1 MTAGQDTPAKST
13 KTGNSKSASPQ
24 RVFLLGS
31 VLKTLLSSRTMD
43 RPARRLGPE
52 DIHARLI
59 LIIGSSLAAC
69 FVLVTAFGFGLIVIW
84 LSPLLVKGL
93 LLFNVKWLPL
103 TVLIAFL
110 ILGSIAD
117 KKNQL

>member
-1 MTAGQDTPAKST
+1 MDNILNFFNAQWLDFARWLLSYV
-13 KTGNSKSASPQ
+13 NSIAM
-24 RVFLLGS
+24 LLTVCVVS
-31 VLKTLLSSRTMD
+31 LYANDVLKLTKGLVTSHHFVIRV
-43 RPARRLGPE
+43 
-52 DIHARLI
+52 
-59 LIIGSSLAAC
+59 AC